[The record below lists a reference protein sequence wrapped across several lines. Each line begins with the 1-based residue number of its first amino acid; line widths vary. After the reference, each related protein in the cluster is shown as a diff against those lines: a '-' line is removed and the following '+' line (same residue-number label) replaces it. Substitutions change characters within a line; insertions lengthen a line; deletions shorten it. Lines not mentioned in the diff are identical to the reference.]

1 MMTRKEFGGKLLS
14 VVAAGT
20 LANYSLVAE
29 AVSLSGLD
37 RGLNAKCNENG
48 KSDMCHGSG
57 NKADGCAAKDT
68 EPIECRAPAPDAAQP
83 PPEPPTPPQP
93 PEPPICQAPAPDAEP
108 PCGTD
113 TCSQADA
120 PTGNE

>member
-1 MMTRKEFGGKLLS
+1 MITRKEFGGKLLS
-14 VVAAGT
+14 VVAAGS

-37 RGLNAKCNENG
+37 RGLNAKCNESG

-57 NKADGCAAKDT
+57 NKADGCTAKDVAP
-68 EPIECRAPAPDAAQP
+68 EPPSPPEPPQPPQPPQPPICTAPAPDAA
-83 PPEPPTPPQP
+83 
-93 PEPPICQAPAPDAEP
+93 P